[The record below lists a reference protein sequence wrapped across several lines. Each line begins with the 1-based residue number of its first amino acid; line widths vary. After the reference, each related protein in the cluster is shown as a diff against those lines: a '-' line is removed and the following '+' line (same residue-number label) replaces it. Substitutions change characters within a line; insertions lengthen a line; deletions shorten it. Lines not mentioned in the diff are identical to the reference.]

1 MQVREQG
8 WCIVDQE
15 LEQSLRSVAVPV
27 RDASGQVLA
36 AMNVSTHAG
45 RVSRQE
51 LETRF
56 LPVLL
61 AGSKELGAQLW
72 R

>member
-1 MQVREQG
+1 M
-8 WCIVDQE
+8 
-15 LEQSLRSVAVPV
+15 AVPV

-61 AGSKELGAQLW
+61 SGSKELGAQLW